1 MDNFLSS
8 FYAYLI
14 ETIVLF
20 LGLVF
25 IWISKKASDYLEK
38 LKQKDTLNIIDHLTD
53 RAVEFVEKEF
63 EGKSGQDKKQEALI
77 TAKKFLSERGIKLSD
92 DELSSGIENGVN
104 KLKELR
110 KNKRG

>member
-8 FYAYLI
+8 FYTYLI
-14 ETIVLF
+14 ETLVLF

-38 LKQKDTLNIIDHLTD
+38 LKQKDTLNIVDHLTD

-63 EGKSGQDKKQEALI
+63 EGKSGQDKKQEAMTI
-77 TAKKFLSERGIKLSD
+77 AKKFLSKRGIELSD
-92 DELSSGIENGVN
+92 EELSSGIENGVN
-104 KLKELR
+104 KLKELY
-110 KNKRG
+110 KKKRG